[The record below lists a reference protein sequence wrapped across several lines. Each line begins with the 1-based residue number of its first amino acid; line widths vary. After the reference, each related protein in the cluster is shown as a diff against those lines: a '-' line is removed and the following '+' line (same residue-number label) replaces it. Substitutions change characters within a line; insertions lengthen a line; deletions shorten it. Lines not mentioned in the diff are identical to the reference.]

1 MFNLLPEPEKKQ
13 ILSEY
18 SIRRTIIALA
28 FLFIIGLV
36 AVIAIFPAYVL
47 STSKVSEVSNAIES
61 MRKSSIFQEEADLNS
76 KLSEANAKLLALRP
90 PKTEVDVATLFRSV
104 ISHKDNKIRLE
115 GFQYTQGKGNASGK
129 LSVVG
134 ISATR
139 QDLSRFV
146 DELKKDPLFKK
157 VDLPVSSFT
166 KDQNADFTLD
176 ITGNF

>member
-18 SIRRTIIALA
+18 SVRRTIIALV
-28 FLFIIGLV
+28 FLFVIGLV

-47 STSKVSEVSNAIES
+47 STSKVSEVSSAIETL
-61 MRKSSIFQEEADLNS
+61 RNSSIFQEESNLNS
-76 KLSEANAKLLALRP
+76 QLSQANAKLLALKP
-90 PKTEVDVATLFRSV
+90 PKTEVDVTTLFRNV
-104 ISHKDNKIRLE
+104 ISHKSNKIRIE
-115 GFQYTQGKGNASGK
+115 GLQYTQGKGNNSGK

-139 QDLSRFV
+139 EDLSQFV
-146 DELKKDPLFKK
+146 DELKKDPFFKK

-176 ITGNF
+176 VTGNF